1 MELDRLSMELERA
14 LEDARH
20 LAERRGNALITAN
33 HLLYVLLDK
42 GGSLRP
48 VAEKQGIRC
57 EHLLD
62 YLTTRI
68 AEDSSNRKLEG
79 GKRPIAGQPLRDML
93 DKAYQLADAR
103 RSDMVQAADFL
114 AAVLEHGDDNLRKT
128 LREAGFTADSIKK
141 STESRAAAGEVLDAK
156 KPEARAGSTLERF
169 GRDVTQA
176 AREGKLMPVIGRD
189 AEVRNIIQTLLRK
202 TKNNPVL
209 VGDPGTGKTAIV
221 EALAQR
227 IAVGDAP
234 DSLKKCRLI
243 ALDLTSMVAGAKY
256 RGEFEER
263 IKGVVEEVTARHGEI
278 ILFLDELHTLVGAGG
293 SAGGLDAANIL
304 KPALARG
311 ELRCIGATTYDEYR
325 ERIAKDA
332 ALARRFEQVIV
343 EEPDDETTLTMLR
356 GIRPR
361 YEAHHGVRVSEDAL
375 GAIVKLSR
383 RYLRDR
389 FLPDKAIDVLDEAA
403 ARIRMQL
410 ESKPDDIDELERKL
424 IRVKGEVET
433 LRKSEAP
440 DRRRLRE
447 AEDEA
452 EALEGRLAEMNA
464 RWNRERETI
473 SQLQKTKKAI
483 EEQKTLLEAAE
494 AKSDVAKAAE
504 IRYGTLK
511 YLDQQLADLQNQVA
525 DIEKKGFFIRQQVQ
539 KEDIAETVARRAR
552 IPMARLLES
561 ERERMLKLEE
571 RIAKRVFGQKRAI
584 SAVAEAARM
593 MRTGLRNS
601 KRPSSFLFVGPTG
614 VGKTEL
620 TKALAEA
627 LFDDESSL
635 IRIDMGEYKESHA
648 AAGLIGSRP
657 GLVGSEEGGF
667 LTEKVR
673 RQPYSVVL
681 FDEVEKAHP
690 EVLDLLLGALGEG
703 RMSDAKGRFCDFS
716 NAIVCFTS
724 NLGVKE
730 ANSYEGE
737 TEATI
742 ALQKKLGLPET
753 GQVDPETRNRII
765 MEVVKENLR
774 PELFNRLDGVICFD
788 ALVPEILEEI
798 VSFQLDRLGKKLKE
812 EQGATFQVDPAAVV
826 FLARDAFDPAYGAR
840 PVERTLQRLVLSPLS
855 LMIIGGEVKPNQT
868 VHVALAP
875 EGGLQIKTSG
885 LSVSA
890 GS

>member
-1 MELDRLSMELERA
+1 MELDRLSLELERS

-20 LAERRGNALITAN
+20 LAERRGVALITVN

-42 GGSLRP
+42 GGPLRAI
-48 VAEKQGIRC
+48 AEKQGVRC
-57 EHLLD
+57 DHLLD
-62 YLTTRI
+62 YLTTRA
-68 AEDSSNRKLEG
+68 AEDPANRKLEP
-79 GKRPIAGQPLRDML
+79 GKRPIAGQVLREML
-93 DKAYQLADAR
+93 DKAFQVADAR
-103 RSDMVQAADFL
+103 RSDMVESTDLL
-114 AAVLEHGDDNLRKT
+114 AALLDHADDGLRRN
-128 LREAGFTADSIKK
+128 LREAGLTVESLRK
-141 STESRAAAGEVLDAK
+141 STESRAAAGEVLDSQK
-156 KPEARAGSTLERF
+156 HEPRAGSMLQRF
-169 GRDVTQA
+169 GRDVTEA
-176 AREGKLMPVIGRD
+176 ARQGKLMPVIGRD
-189 AEVRNIIQTLLRK
+189 LEVRAIIQTLLRK

-227 IAVGDAP
+227 IAVGDVP

-263 IKGVVEEVTARHGEI
+263 IKGVVDEVSARQGEI

-356 GIRPR
+356 GIRQR
-361 YEAHHGVRVSEDAL
+361 YEAHHGVRVSEEAL
-375 GAIVKLSR
+375 AAIVKLSR

-410 ESKPDDIDELERKL
+410 ESKPDEMDSLERKL
-424 IRVKGEVET
+424 LRVKGEVET
-433 LRKSEAP
+433 LHKSGSS
-440 DRRRLRE
+440 DRRRLKE

-452 EALEGRLAEMNA
+452 AVLETRLAELTT
-464 RWNRERETI
+464 RWNRERDTI

-483 EEQKTLLEAAE
+483 EEQKVLLEAAE
-494 AKSDVAKAAE
+494 AKGDVAKAAE
-504 IRYGTLK
+504 IRYGALK

-525 DIEKKGFFIRQQVQ
+525 EIEKKGFFIRQEVH
-539 KEDIAETVARRAR
+539 KEDVAEAVARRAR

-561 ERERMLKLEE
+561 ERERLLKLEE
-571 RIAKRVFGQKRAI
+571 RIAQRVFGQTTAI
-584 SAVAEAARM
+584 SAVSEAARM

-601 KRPSSFLFVGPTG
+601 KRPASFLFVGPTG

-627 LFDDESSL
+627 LFDDETAL
-635 IRIDMGEYKESHA
+635 IRIDMGEYKESHSA
-648 AAGLIGSRP
+648 SGLIGSRP

-703 RMSDAKGRFCDFS
+703 RMTDAKGRFCDFS

-730 ANSYEGE
+730 ANSYDGE
-737 TEATI
+737 TEATL

-765 MEVVKENLR
+765 MEVVKDNLR
-774 PELFNRLDGVICFD
+774 PELFNRLDAVICFD
-788 ALVPEILEEI
+788 ALVPDILEQI
-798 VSFQLDRLGKKLKE
+798 VSFQLDRLGKKLKD
-812 EQGATFQVDPAAVV
+812 EQNATLEIEPAAVAY
-826 FLARDAFDPAYGAR
+826 LAKESYDPAYGAR

-855 LMIIGGEVKPNQT
+855 LMLIGGEVKPGQA
-868 VHVALAP
+868 VRLSYSP
-875 EGGLQIKTSG
+875 EDGLQLQTAS
-885 LSVSA
+885 LAVSA
-890 GS
+890 

>member
-1 MELDRLSMELERA
+1 MELDRLSLELERA

-20 LAERRGNALITAN
+20 LAERRGNALITSN

-42 GGSLRP
+42 GGALRP
-48 VAEKQGIRC
+48 MAEKQGIRSD
-57 EHLLD
+57 HMLD
-62 YLTTRI
+62 ELTRRV
-68 AEDSSNRKLEG
+68 AEDPSNRKLDP
-79 GKRPIAGQPLRDML
+79 GKRPIAGQTLREML
-93 DKAYQLADAR
+93 DKAFQVADAR
-103 RSDMVQAADFL
+103 RSDVVEAADFL
-114 AAVLEHGDDNLRKT
+114 TVLLDHGDEKLRRD
-128 LREAGFTADSIKK
+128 LREAGFTVESLRK
-141 STESRAAAGEVLDAK
+141 STESRAAAGEVLESK
-156 KPEARAGSTLERF
+156 KQESRAGSVLERF
-169 GRDVTQA
+169 GRDVTEA
-176 AREGKLMPVIGRD
+176 ARQGKLMPVIGRD
-189 AEVRNIIQTLLRK
+189 LEVRSIVQTLLRK

-227 IAVGDAP
+227 IAVADVP

-263 IKGVVEEVTARHGEI
+263 IKSVVDEVTARKGEI

-325 ERIAKDA
+325 EHIAKDA

-356 GIRPR
+356 GIRQR
-361 YEAHHGVRVSEDAL
+361 YEAHHGVRVSEEAL
-375 GAIVKLSR
+375 SAIVKLSR

-389 FLPDKAIDVLDEAA
+389 FFPDKAIDVLDEAA

-410 ESKPDDIDELERKL
+410 ESKPDEMDSLERKL
-424 IRVKGEVET
+424 LRVKGEIEA
-433 LRKSEAP
+433 LNKSGAP
-440 DRRRLRE
+440 DRRRLKE
-447 AEDEA
+447 AEEEA
-452 EALEGRLAEMNA
+452 ATLESRLGELTA

-473 SQLQKTKKAI
+473 GQLQKTKKAI
-483 EEQKTLLEAAE
+483 EEQKVLLEAAE
-494 AKSDVAKAAE
+494 SKGDVAKAAE
-504 IRYGTLK
+504 IRYGALK
-511 YLDQQLADLQNQVA
+511 YLDQQLADLQNQVTE
-525 DIEKKGFFIRQQVQ
+525 IEKKGFFIRQEVH
-539 KEDIAETVARRAR
+539 KADIAEVVARRAR

-561 ERERMLKLEE
+561 ERERLLQLEE
-571 RIAKRVFGQKRAI
+571 RIGQRVFGQRKAI

-593 MRTGLRNS
+593 MRAGLRNS
-601 KRPSSFLFVGPTG
+601 KRPASFLFVGPTG

-620 TKALAEA
+620 TKAVAEA
-627 LFDDESSL
+627 LFDDEGSL
-635 IRIDMGEYKESHA
+635 IRLDMGEYKDEYSA
-648 AAGLIGSRP
+648 ATLLGARP

-681 FDEVEKAHP
+681 FDEIEKAHP
-690 EVLDLLLGALGEG
+690 QVLDLLLAALGEG
-703 RMSDAKGRFCDFS
+703 RLTDAKGRFCDFS

-737 TEATI
+737 TEATV
-742 ALQKKLGLPET
+742 ALQQKLGLPET
-753 GQVDPETRNRII
+753 GLVDPDTRNKII
-765 MEVVKENLR
+765 MEVVKDNLR
-774 PELFNRLDGVICFD
+774 PEFFNRLDHVICFD
-788 ALVPEILEEI
+788 ALVPEILEQI

-812 EQGATFQVDPAAVV
+812 EQNATLDVEPAAVA
-826 FLARDAFDPAYGAR
+826 FLAKESYDPAYGAR

-855 LMIIGGEVKPNQT
+855 LMLIGGEVKPNQKIQLT
-868 VHVALAP
+868 YSP
-875 EGGLQIKTSG
+875 ESGLQLESAG
-885 LSVSA
+885 LAVSA
-890 GS
+890 